1 MATSGTIQG
10 TTKNSSGTDVTSRY
24 GTWISW
30 KRNST
35 NIPNNT
41 SNITVTVYVQRVD
54 GYTGE
59 SAWNLNDKPSV
70 TLKVGG
76 TNKTATIN
84 YIDTRNQKL
93 CTVATWTGD
102 VTHTA
107 NGTLSLALSCSWTL
121 SGVSALASGSIS
133 GTASLDT
140 IPRYATSVQSL
151 NAKSEVTIKMNW
163 SSDSTIDYLWYSKDN
178 GSTWTG
184 VDVAD
189 GTSGTYYISYLTP
202 NTTYQVKTRVRRKDS
217 QLTTDSSM
225 LSITTHDYPYCNSA
239 PNFTIGDAV
248 TLGFYNPLG
257 RSIDWQVIGADG
269 SVIAGNSTT
278 GTSYKGINGDE
289 SVANLYKSIPNAQ
302 SGTYKVKITYGTSVK
317 TATGG
322 TYSIRGTEVPTI
334 NSFTYKDNN
343 STTVAITGNNQH
355 IVQNYSTL
363 YAVVGSAT
371 ANYSAGGISK
381 YVLECNGK
389 TVQGASAGNFNLG
402 AVDSANNVDLI
413 LTVTDSRGL
422 TSSKTI
428 KITMLAHT
436 PPTALVTLERLNNY
450 EDETYLTVDG
460 SVASVNQKNT
470 MTIKYRYKQSGGSYG
485 SYVTIND
492 KQKYTLSLNKN
503 NVYIFEVVVT
513 DAFGSTF
520 TDDYT
525 LEKGTFPLFIDTV
538 KNSLGM
544 NALPK
549 GESVFEVGGS
559 IVEHNRE
566 FSIPTS
572 AGEHNGWYLALSG
585 KVTGYQSK
593 GFMIAIQQIYNGGA
607 GILYINL
614 RCNNTSSITI
624 ARFHWLTYSA
634 ISSDNICLRTD
645 GNNFYLYVKTTA
657 NHQQYYLRVLQEVK
671 LNGENYNL
679 YTVNKPYITDTVDEP
694 TGTHPSDIKTLLG
707 LT

>member
-1 MATSGTIQG
+1 MA
-10 TTKNSSGTDVTSRY
+10 KVSSGSFITNASAGRSLTFNWSVD
-24 GTWISW
+24 
-30 KRNST
+30 ST
-35 NIPNNT
+35 
-41 SNITVTVYVQRVD
+41 
-54 GYTGE
+54 
-59 SAWNLNDKPSV
+59 
-70 TLKVGG
+70 
-76 TNKTATIN
+76 
-84 YIDTRNQKL
+84 
-93 CTVATWTGD
+93 
-102 VTHTA
+102 
-107 NGTLSLALSCSWTL
+107 
-121 SGVSALASGSIS
+121 SIS
-133 GTASLDT
+133 GNYKRIYWSLIGSGSASGYVLGGDFKVVIDGETVYNSSNRIELWSGTVVASGYKNIYHDTVGNKTFSASVQASIYEFAVDNKGSGTWELPT

-163 SSDSTIDYLWYSKDN
+163 SSDSIVDYIWYSKDN

-189 GTSGTYYISYLTP
+189 GKSGSYYISYLTP

-225 LSITTHDYPYCNSA
+225 LSIKTYDYPYCNSA

-257 RSIDWQVIGADG
+257 RNISWEVLGADN

-278 GTSYKGINGDE
+278 GTSYEGISGDG

-322 TYSIRGTEVPTI
+322 TYSVRGTEVPTI

-343 STTVAITGNNQH
+343 STTVAITGDNQH

-389 TVQGASAGNFNLG
+389 TVQGTSAGNFNLG

-428 KITMLAHT
+428 KVKMLAHT

-492 KQKYTLSLNKN
+492 KQKNTLSLNKN

-544 NALPK
+544 NSLPK
-549 GESVFEVGGS
+549 GENVLDVGGS
-559 IVEHNRE
+559 IIERNKE
-566 FSIPTS
+566 FAIPVTS
-572 AGEHNGWYLALSG
+572 GENYGWYLALSG
-585 KVTGYQSK
+585 RMTGYQNR
-593 GFMIAIQQIYNGGA
+593 GFMVAIQQTYGGGA
-607 GILYINL
+607 GIFYFNL
-614 RCNNTSSITI
+614 RCSNASSLTI
-624 ARFHWLTYSA
+624 PVFEWLTFSK
-634 ISSDNICLRTD
+634 ISSDNICLTTD
-645 GNNFYLYVKTTA
+645 GNEFYLYLRTTA
-657 NHQQYYLRVLQEVK
+657 YHQQYYLKILQEK
-671 LNGENYNL
+671 TLNGDSYNIH
-679 YTVNKPYITDTVDEP
+679 TVNKPTLTDTVDAP
-694 TGTHPSDIKTLLG
+694 TGTHPTNIKTLLG